1 MIDILLVYLD
11 SSQHIDSTIEVR
23 PVLSDMI
30 TTSSDLVPTISD
42 LNLPTLSLSAPVPA
56 DEDNSDEIGFNLQKD
71 FFQKDVNTTASLPAP
86 AKSVFTNIRER
97 YKPRKLSSPNNDES
111 DPFAFRDDVSAQP
124 LRKRKRISRNKES
137 GAKKKK
143 SRDASG
149 INRNNDE
156 QVWENGGKYI
166 AGSFRHLCSVFVL
179 ASFSHAVISY
189 RLERSPLS
197 SSIEMY

>member
-42 LNLPTLSLSAPVPA
+42 LNLPTLSLSVPVPA
-56 DEDNSDEIGFNLQKD
+56 DEDNSDEIGFNLQI
-71 FFQKDVNTTASLPAP
+71 NTTASLPAP

-137 GAKKKK
+137 SAKKKK

-149 INRNNDE
+149 TNRNNDE

-166 AGSFRHLCSVFVL
+166 AGSFRYLCSVFVL
-179 ASFSHAVISY
+179 ASLSHAVISD

-197 SSIEMY
+197 SSIEIC